1 MKSAYFSEETKQKIF
16 QIVQAV
22 FRVTNL
28 FPYGEAL
35 RFELRKEASEVLK
48 ESARYSVISIAAD
61 DILSFAGKIRGLR
74 SLLFLARSNH
84 FVNPVNCEVLERECR
99 FLEDF
104 FILTSEEQNENKFS
118 FSPSTVKTKGLKPF
132 MKAAE
137 AEVSENSAKASSF
150 SLKKIKMNPV
160 KKILQ
165 PSVSH
170 ESSPPHYKNI
180 RRIERM
186 KKNAAPISSEEGK
199 NRKETIIEFL
209 QKKDKSS
216 IKDISDVFDN
226 ISTKTIQRDLNSL
239 IQDGRVERSGD
250 KRWALYYLKNE

>member
-48 ESARYSVISIAAD
+48 ESTRYSVISIAPD

-74 SLLFLARSNH
+74 SLLFLARSNR

-104 FILTSEEQNENKFS
+104 F
-118 FSPSTVKTKGLKPF
+118 
-132 MKAAE
+132 MKVAE
-137 AEVSENSAKASSF
+137 ADVSDDSAGVSGL
-150 SLKKIKMNPV
+150 SLKQTKMNPV
-160 KKILQ
+160 KKMLQ

-170 ESSPPHYKNI
+170 GSSLSHYKNI
-180 RRIERM
+180 RRIERI
-186 KKNAAPISSEEGK
+186 KKNASPMSSGEGK
-199 NRKETIIEFL
+199 DRKETIIEFL

-216 IKDISDVFDN
+216 IKDIADVFDN
-226 ISTKTIQRDLNSL
+226 VSTKTIQRDLNSL

-250 KRWALYYLKNE
+250 KRWALYHLRSSV